1 MLWYET
7 TGFPEKTVNKESE
20 TKKVEWFEHVLERIW
35 KYRLCYLLSRLSV
48 ET

>member
-35 KYRLCYLLSRLSV
+35 KCRPCNLLPWLSV
-48 ET
+48 DI